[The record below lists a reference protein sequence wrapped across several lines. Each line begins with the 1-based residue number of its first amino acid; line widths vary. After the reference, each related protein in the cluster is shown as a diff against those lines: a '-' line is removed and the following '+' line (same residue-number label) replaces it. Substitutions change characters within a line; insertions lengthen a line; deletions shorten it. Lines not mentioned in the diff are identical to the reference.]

1 MEQEQESRDDL
12 DGVMILLGKLSSISP
27 PPRQSTPHIPTI
39 FLRGRLLG
47 RMAIVKFQIL
57 YSVSL

>member
-1 MEQEQESRDDL
+1 MEEEQESRDDL
-12 DGVMILLGKLSSISP
+12 DGVMILLGKL

-47 RMAIVKFQIL
+47 RMAIVKF
-57 YSVSL
+57 

>member
-27 PPRQSTPHIPTI
+27 PRQSTPHIPTI

-47 RMAIVKFQIL
+47 RMAIVKF
-57 YSVSL
+57 